1 MKYVGIVSCCLI
13 AATSSAMDNLA
24 NGAYHNA
31 RQALQQ
37 ARASARR
44 QARAS
49 NASILYNPGKWI
61 SVQTLSVQDIFD
73 SLQAINDE
81 LTETQVKLD
90 HFSDQIPQDKKEEID
105 ALLAKWCADAQ
116 VYMEHVQRG
125 SKFESA
131 EAFMTAYRSQE
142 FVIAAQVALIEKAIY
157 SAQRPEDILVDLING
172 LSLGG
177 QVTDEQLIG
186 DFENLSIE

>member
-37 ARASARR
+37 ARASAR

-49 NASILYNPGKWI
+49 NASTLYNPRKWT
-61 SVQTLSVQDIFD
+61 SVQTLSAQDIFD
-73 SLQAINDE
+73 SLQVINDE
-81 LTETQVKLD
+81 LTETQAKLD
-90 HFSDQIPQDKKEEID
+90 QLSDQIPQDKKEAID
-105 ALLAKWCADAQ
+105 ALLAKWCIDAQ
-116 VYMEHVQRG
+116 VYMEHVQQR
-125 SKFESA
+125 SKLESA

>member
-24 NGAYHNA
+24 NGAYHNE

-37 ARASARR
+37 ARASAR

-49 NASILYNPGKWI
+49 NASTLYNPRKWT
-61 SVQTLSVQDIFD
+61 SVQTLSAQDIFD
-73 SLQAINDE
+73 SLQVINDE
-81 LTETQVKLD
+81 LTETQAKLD
-90 HFSDQIPQDKKEEID
+90 QLSDQIPQDKKEDID
-105 ALLAKWCADAQ
+105 ALLAKWCIDAQ
-116 VYMEHVQRG
+116 VYMEHVQQG
-125 SKFESA
+125 SKLESA
-131 EAFMTAYRSQE
+131 EAFMTTYKSQE

-172 LSLGG
+172 LSLDG
-177 QVTDEQLIG
+177 QVTGNQLIG